1 MRQHALSKLMAA
13 GLLVLTLVTF
23 SVSSQAEEVTLT
35 VVWHAGI
42 CAETLLNIAKDYL

>member
-13 GLLVLTLVTF
+13 GLLVLTLVTS